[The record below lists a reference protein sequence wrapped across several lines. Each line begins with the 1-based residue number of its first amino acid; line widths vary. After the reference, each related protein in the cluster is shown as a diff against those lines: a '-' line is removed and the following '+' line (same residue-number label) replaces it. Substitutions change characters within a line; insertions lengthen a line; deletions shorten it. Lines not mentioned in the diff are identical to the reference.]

1 VTFGKPY
8 PNPIVDHPFAR
19 VGAHGLRGDAG
30 KGVDGLSPPKLGKS
44 RLGMDD
50 SPFWTR
56 ARDLIRSHS
65 PELRF
70 CLRMTV
76 AALMALTIV
85 QSLALPLHG
94 LWTVLTAV
102 VVTQLSVGGSLRAT
116 IEYVVGTL
124 GGAVYAGAMGAL
136 IPHTTA
142 IAQDF
147 VLALTIAPLALAA
160 AINPNFRVA
169 PFSAVLVV
177 LLSGQL
183 GQSPVESALNRF
195 LEVALGGAVA
205 VFVSV
210 LVFPERAHGLAR
222 GAAAQ
227 ILRKMA
233 EVLAKLLSGF
243 TRNLDTAAI
252 ADLQG
257 GLGRSVTACQAIA
270 TEAKRERMVP
280 FAREPDPAALSRT
293 LLRLRHDLVILGRAA
308 AIPLPDAFAERLG
321 PPLARVSAEASEFL
335 LSSAAAVAQRRSPP
349 PLEPADASISA
360 YESEVA
366 LLRSEGLTRA
376 LSTGEVERLFA
387 LGFALEQ
394 LRQNFGDLA
403 RCLQELARS
412 AEGKS
417 MS

>member
-1 VTFGKPY
+1 M
-8 PNPIVDHPFAR
+8 N
-19 VGAHGLRGDAG
+19 
-30 KGVDGLSPPKLGKS
+30 
-44 RLGMDD
+44 D
-50 SPFWTR
+50 SPFR
-56 ARDLIRSHS
+56 KRIRDLIRSHR
-65 PELRF
+65 PQLRF

-85 QSLALPLHG
+85 QGLALPLHG

-136 IPHTTA
+136 IPHSTA
-142 IAQDF
+142 IAQDL

-177 LLSGQL
+177 LLSGEL
-183 GQSPVESALNRF
+183 GQSPVESALIRF
-195 LEVALGGAVA
+195 SEVALGGAVA

-227 ILRKMA
+227 ILTKMA

-243 TRNLDTAAI
+243 TRNLDTAAMT
-252 ADLQG
+252 DLQG
-257 GLGRSVTACQAIA
+257 DLGASVTAFQAIA
-270 TEAKRERMVP
+270 SEAKRERMVP

-293 LLRLRHDLVILGRAA
+293 LVRLRHDLVILGRAA
-308 AIPLPDAFAERLG
+308 AMPLLDAFAERLG
-321 PPLARVSAEASEFL
+321 PPLARVSTEASEFL
-335 LSSAAAVAQRRSPP
+335 LLSAAALANRRSPP
-349 PLEPADASISA
+349 PCDQVEASISA

-376 LSTGEVERLFA
+376 LSTSEVERLFA

-394 LRQNFGDLA
+394 LRHNFADLA
-403 RCLQELARS
+403 RCLHELAQS
-412 AEGKS
+412 AEGKGVS
-417 MS
+417 